1 MFSETIRLAT
11 RGHRVDLAVLVEMQF
26 LSRTLYVHN
35 GGGILLSKNQA
46 GAVETIQWGGLQGL
60 ATVSGLGASKIGASR
75 QVTAT
80 LNAEDEFIKAT
91 FQDQSREIRGRKFRF
106 WGQFYDPDLSPL
118 DPRFHIYTG
127 TGDRL
132 RMSKQGPSSRRIDL
146 MLEDMLVR
154 RKRTAHSMV
163 THSDQQAR
171 DPGNI
176 GFIFV
181 QKMMDQTLNLF
192 DAGG

>member
-1 MFSETIRLAT
+1 MFSETIRYAA
-11 RGHRVDLAVLVEMQF
+11 RGHSPGFGVLCEMLF
-26 LSRTLYVHN
+26 LTKTMHVHN
-35 GGGILLSKNQA
+35 GGGLLSSR
-46 GAVETIQWGGLQGL
+46 GDDGEMEDIQWMGLQGL
-60 ATVSGLGASKIGASR
+60 ATVSNLGASKIGASR

-80 LNAEDEFIKAT
+80 LTVDDDFIKET
-91 FQDQSREIRGRKFRF
+91 FADQGREIRGRKFRF
-106 WGQFYDPDLSPL
+106 WGQFYDADMVPL
-118 DPRFHIYTG
+118 DPKFHIYTG

-132 RMSKQGPSSRRIDL
+132 RMTKQGPSSRRMEL

-154 RKRTAHSMV
+154 RKRTAYSMV

-181 QKMMDQTLNLF
+181 QKMVDQSLSLF
-192 DAGG
+192 DARN